1 MREEPQEVQCQK
13 DFYDK
18 NDKRHTLIFI
28 HGMGQTRSNAPY
40 PCPKR
45 NGNTPYPTIDADY
58 KSLWELIKSEWT
70 LRNPTLNFNDFYKPL
85 FVDWLYI
92 TDTEQE
98 LLYRLAYGKNPQKS
112 MNFLKI
118 ITHLY
123 ESMSTFFI
131 TKLGDVIA
139 YTDDNNNGIRDAV
152 WSQVKDVCTK
162 GCYSIIAH
170 SLGSV
175 IAYDFVLKTQ
185 HHPKFPPFVMNND
198 YLKNIPTIAKNFRGL
213 FTFGSPIGIFFL
225 RKFDLFEPQPIP
237 TKLGIDYPIIN
248 SELPWLNFHNP
259 RDPISVPLSGVFA
272 SNGQPGPKDIELKF
286 GFPLKAH
293 TGYWGKREMARK
305 IALNL
310 K

>member
-28 HGMGQTRSNAPY
+28 HGMGQTRSNAA
-40 PCPKR
+40 
-45 NGNTPYPTIDADY
+45 YPTEDKDY
-58 KSLWELIKSEWT
+58 RKLWDLLASEWESK
-70 LRNPTLNFNDFYKPL
+70 NIDKKFHEYFKPL
-85 FVDWLYI
+85 YVNWLYV
-92 TDTEQE
+92 TDQE
-98 LLYRLAYGKNPQKS
+98 ENLLHNLAYHQISVSHKY
-112 MNFLKI
+112 I
-118 ITHLY
+118 ISSCSYFGLINWLRKK
-123 ESMSTFFI
+123 FI
-131 TKLGDVIA
+131 TYLGDVIA
-139 YTDDNNNGIRDAV
+139 YTDDNDNGIRNVV
-152 WSQVKDVCTK
+152 WNQIKDVCMN

-185 HHPKFPPFVMNND
+185 HHPKFPPFVLNND
-198 YLKNIPTIAKNFRGL
+198 YLENIQTIAKNFRGL
-213 FTFGSPIGIFFL
+213 YTFGSPIGIFFL
-225 RKFDLFEPQPIP
+225 RRFNLFQPKSNPI
-237 TKLGIDYPIIN
+237 KLAIDYPIIN

-272 SNGQPGPKDIELKF
+272 SNGQQGPKDIELKF